1 MDLTLRHGLLF
12 TDSFFETDSSWPYSS
27 RSQTKAPC
35 CSPYTRQ
42 CQGGIGPV
50 CIVEPH
56 NGAAR
61 DDDAPND
68 AARCLRHYSIC
79 TPPMHTPARLPR
91 PLSPLCTDNHVK
103 STTFA
108 CLDQQCPCELCETLC
123 NNDTTIPYIVAR
135 VLGHPT
141 LGQLLLLICW
151 LRARHR
157 YTRCNTSSVM
167 TSFQEKRVQG
177 GVDSSI
183 VLQSKRPK

>member
-1 MDLTLRHGLLF
+1 MVATGTQIGMISTVLAVLFTFHDPLRHSQDISMDLTLRHGLLF

-56 NGAAR
+56 DGAAR
-61 DDDAPND
+61 DDDAHND

-91 PLSPLCTDNHVK
+91 PFLPSALTTMLNPPPSHASTSSAPVRCAKHCATMIQRFQILSPVCCD
-103 STTFA
+103 
-108 CLDQQCPCELCETLC
+108 
-123 NNDTTIPYIVAR
+123 I
-135 VLGHPT
+135 
-141 LGQLLLLICW
+141 QLWANYFC
-151 LRARHR
+151 
-157 YTRCNTSSVM
+157 
-167 TSFQEKRVQG
+167 
-177 GVDSSI
+177 
-183 VLQSKRPK
+183 